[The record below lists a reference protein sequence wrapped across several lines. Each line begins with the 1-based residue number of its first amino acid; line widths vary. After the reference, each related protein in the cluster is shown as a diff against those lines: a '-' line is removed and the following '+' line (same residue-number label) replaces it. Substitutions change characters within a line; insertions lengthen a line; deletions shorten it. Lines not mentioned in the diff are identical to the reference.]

1 MKAFLLAAGNGTRLR
16 PLTDTTPKCLL
27 PIQGVPLLSIWLE
40 LCSRYGIKEVL
51 VNSHAHAE
59 NIRTFIEAQK
69 KPRLRLRLF
78 EEPSLLGSAGTI
90 FANREWV
97 SNESLFWILYADVLT
112 DVNLQE
118 LLRFHR
124 RRSAAATIG
133 VYRVP
138 EPKRCGI
145 VTLNADGVVTD
156 FVEKPHNPAS
166 NLAFSGILIAT
177 PEFLNYLP
185 AQQPAD
191 IGFDVLPRLVGRM
204 SGYEVAGYLQDIGT
218 MRNYE
223 DAQTSWPGL

>member
-59 NIRTFIEAQK
+59 NIRSFIETQE

-185 AQQPAD
+185 AKQPAD